1 MKQQIA
7 LITPVPELV
16 ETVIQNS
23 ILRQATERGVV
34 DFFNLDLRQ
43 FSEGN
48 YRQIDDVPYG
58 GGSGMVMMA
67 GPLFKALDK
76 AYDLV
81 GEGARVVYPSPQ
93 GQTWNHDTALENSLV
108 PKLIF
113 ICGHY
118 KGIDERV
125 LQKYTPREYTL
136 GDFILSGGEIP
147 ALVMIDSIV
156 RLIPGVLNTYESALT
171 DSFPTGLLDAPYFTR
186 PREIEGRKV
195 PAVLLSGHHEKI
207 ATWRVE
213 QRRQRTQERRP
224 DLWKKHLQKIE
235 SSRKS

>member
-43 FSEGN
+43 FGEGN

-93 GQTWNHDTALENSLV
+93 GQPWNHDTALENSLV
-108 PKLIF
+108 SKLIF

-125 LQKYTPREYTL
+125 LQKYTPHEYTL

-171 DSFPTGLLDAPYFTR
+171 DSFPTGLLDAPYFTK
-186 PREIEGRKV
+186 PREIEGREV
-195 PAVLLSGHHEKI
+195 PAVLLSGHHKKI
-207 ATWRVE
+207 AAWRAE
-213 QRRQRTQERRP
+213 KRHQRTQDRRP
-224 DLWKKHLQKIE
+224 DLWEKYLQKIE